1 MMGYQVTAGFYILDY
16 FWFEERMLTTW
27 DIINEEFGY
36 MLVFG
41 DYVFIPFTFNIQCHF
56 LTVMREYDLPWLW
69 LVVQLAL
76 FALGYY
82 IFRTSNSQKNQF
94 RVNPKALINGKEP
107 EVFEGKLL
115 VSGFWGLGRHM
126 NYTGDLLMAFAYCLP
141 CGIVYG
147 PKPYF
152 YFIYLS
158 LLLLHRAYR
167 DDAKCQEKYGSLWT
181 RYCKRVPYVFV
192 PFKWDRYLQSAGK
205 FLFGV
210 TNPESKQEKQRT
222 H

>member
-1 MMGYQVTAGFYILDY
+1 MLLWLVLNLSFLAQQLNLNGSTTFRMMGYQVAAGFYILDY

-56 LTVMREYDLPWLW
+56 LTVMPEYGYPLLW
-69 LVVQLAL
+69 TVLQLGL

-82 IFRTSNSQKNQF
+82 IFRTSNSEKNQF
-94 RVNPKALINGKEP
+94 KVDPTALIHGREP

-126 NYTGDLLMAFAYCLP
+126 NYTGDLVMAFAYCLP
-141 CGIVYG
+141 CGLSYG
-147 PKPYF
+147 IKPWF
-152 YFIYLS
+152 YFMYL
-158 LLLLHRAYR
+158 LTLLLHRAYR
-167 DDAKCQEKYGSLWT
+167 DDSKCQ
-181 RYCKRVPYVFV
+181 
-192 PFKWDRYLQSAGK
+192 
-205 FLFGV
+205 
-210 TNPESKQEKQRT
+210 
-222 H
+222 